1 MSDLDCCRWR
11 SNLKLFAAFFAS
23 VVPFLLYLRL
33 TLLAYPPTYQHV
45 YTMPTRVVNDETQD
59 ATGSMFGET
68 AGASD
73 LAWMAEEFGAGPPAG
88 GGGTEDG
95 TAVNDSA
102 FSASF
107 FETLEDMRRRGDATV
122 NQNQQQPPHRR
133 GDANNNGESDVSSI
147 RHEDQSNSLSRT
159 FDEEDLVVHQEQQQ
173 AQHTSQSPEK
183 LSPSLPSLSQE
194 HQQSMRSQN
203 NDEDDDRSTTLDLSS
218 SFQLPPPRRR
228 PRAGSDGPARAPRK
242 MGPNEKIYVEN
253 YQSTVQNRIQQ
264 FRRQF
269 PNQLPVYA
277 DLSDA
282 DKLREQQRVLN
293 LLQRLHI
300 TGDNKENHLSQLN
313 EQEIFGAAHASAA
326 NRLDDAGGTAVAR
339 SNPNDVDDSLGTFT
353 DNENSVALLT
363 PPPQQQQQLFSP
375 LPASQ
380 DMLPDNS
387 MELQNDDEYP
397 PPDDN
402 NDDDVPFPDA
412 DNDSHSSSRRRRSSR
427 RRNNDSFDSTQ
438 SVEHTRTA
446 ARYDSPATVNH
457 KKRLASTSGKRG
469 ADVARVRLDAAA
481 LEEASSQ
488 SLLRSI
494 GRLSLHDEQHAF
506 TSSQSPIS
514 QHLTHSP
521 LRAQPM
527 MDDSDSDDEAHA
539 PPDISFGHDDDDD
552 DGGSEEQEA
561 VAASRKKNVIRH
573 DHDSLVETTML
584 VDKKVRWDFEGKLTK
599 EAPTDVR
606 LAAGKTFHYSA
617 IPLQH
622 RPAPA
627 ALPTQTFPDPL
638 SFYPDQLQRR
648 LGRLYKW
655 ILQRDQA
662 LCDND
667 DDDDNDEEPACAVL
681 SIQEEHIV
689 DLVLKITLEYPPA
702 EDVAVNPRSDSDGVL
717 QGNTLIVARSKEDLE
732 VWSQNF
738 REGSAY
744 SVLDHASLPM
754 KQRKTMTTAEK
765 AAQFDVVLTTY
776 DALKATDMTVSLNE
790 KGHAVHKKAT
800 EDGWYT
806 TTTTASK
813 SSQSVDGGTEQERTS
828 NKQLSVLHR
837 ISWRR
842 VVFSDALGR
851 KCFLAKAGTA
861 RVQAATAL
869 NAQSR
874 CVLFRGGGGGRQGHK
889 NARWLVSLVAYCF
902 SFLLSFHVAHTHRL
916 AFFVADEDDKK
927 NPITGIKALKQ
938 GDKSA
943 LSSLSTVLRLEYED
957 GEATGLR
964 RNIVDFVDK
973 AGLLAM
979 KKKTKR

>member
-1 MSDLDCCRWR
+1 MTRMC
-11 SNLKLFAAFFAS
+11 
-23 VVPFLLYLRL
+23 PFL
-33 TLLAYPPTYQHV
+33 
-45 YTMPTRVVNDETQD
+45 TRT
-59 ATGSMFGET
+59 
-68 AGASD
+68 
-73 LAWMAEEFGAGPPAG
+73 
-88 GGGTEDG
+88 
-95 TAVNDSA
+95 
-102 FSASF
+102 
-107 FETLEDMRRRGDATV
+107 
-122 NQNQQQPPHRR
+122 
-133 GDANNNGESDVSSI
+133 
-147 RHEDQSNSLSRT
+147 
-159 FDEEDLVVHQEQQQ
+159 
-173 AQHTSQSPEK
+173 
-183 LSPSLPSLSQE
+183 
-194 HQQSMRSQN
+194 
-203 NDEDDDRSTTLDLSS
+203 TTL
-218 SFQLPPPRRR
+218 
-228 PRAGSDGPARAPRK
+228 
-242 MGPNEKIYVEN
+242 
-253 YQSTVQNRIQQ
+253 
-264 FRRQF
+264 
-269 PNQLPVYA
+269 
-277 DLSDA
+277 
-282 DKLREQQRVLN
+282 
-293 LLQRLHI
+293 
-300 TGDNKENHLSQLN
+300 TG
-313 EQEIFGAAHASAA
+313 
-326 NRLDDAGGTAVAR
+326 
-339 SNPNDVDDSLGTFT
+339 
-353 DNENSVALLT
+353 
-363 PPPQQQQQLFSP
+363 
-375 LPASQ
+375 
-380 DMLPDNS
+380 
-387 MELQNDDEYP
+387 
-397 PPDDN
+397 
-402 NDDDVPFPDA
+402 
-412 DNDSHSSSRRRRSSR
+412 SR

-438 SVEHTRTA
+438 SVEHTRAA

-481 LEEASSQ
+481 LEESSSQ

-527 MDDSDSDDEAHA
+527 MEDSDSDDEAHA

-552 DGGSEEQEA
+552 DESEEQDA
-561 VAASRKKNVIRH
+561 VAASRRKNASSRY

-662 LCDND
+662 LHDKD
-667 DDDDNDEEPACAVL
+667 DDDDDEEEEEESACAVL
-681 SIQEEHIV
+681 SIQEEQIV

-702 EDVAVNPRSDSDGVL
+702 EDVAVSRGSDSDGVL

-744 SVLDHASLPM
+744 SVLDHASLPI
-754 KQRKTMTTAEK
+754 KQRKTLTTAEK

-790 KGHAVHKKAT
+790 KGHTVHKKAT

-806 TTTTASK
+806 TTTSPRARVHRASTAAA
-813 SSQSVDGGTEQERTS
+813 EQERTS

-861 RVQAATAL
+861 RVHAATAL

-874 CVLFRGGGGGRQGHK
+874 CVLFGGGGVASRGRKIAQ
-889 NARWLVSLVAYCF
+889 WLVYYIKCF
-902 SFLLSFHVAHTHRL
+902 SFVLSF
-916 AFFVADEDDKK
+916 
-927 NPITGIKALKQ
+927 
-938 GDKSA
+938 S
-943 LSSLSTVLRLEYED
+943 
-957 GEATGLR
+957 
-964 RNIVDFVDK
+964 
-973 AGLLAM
+973 
-979 KKKTKR
+979 